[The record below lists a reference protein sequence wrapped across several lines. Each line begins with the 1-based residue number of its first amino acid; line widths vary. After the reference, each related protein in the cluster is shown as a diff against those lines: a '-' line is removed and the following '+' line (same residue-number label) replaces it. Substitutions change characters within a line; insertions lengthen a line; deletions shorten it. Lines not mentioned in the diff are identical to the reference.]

1 MKPINEP
8 VVGKAMQPVSS
19 NRTLIQDLHAKF
31 NGECQS
37 CGQRMDKH
45 LARYLRVNADKL
57 GSADNAVLVCPN
69 CFRNRPNPALGGFS
83 AEDAVIARVTDATG
97 WNEVTAVEWLSGFAK
112 RCALIVMN
120 TRGFRRYWSWEHQEP
135 FRIVDVQDRRIVR
148 VRMQGKTESVEL
160 F

>member
-57 GSADNAVLVCPN
+57 RSVDNAVLVCPD
-69 CFRNRPNPALGGFS
+69 CFRNRPNPALSGFFT
-83 AEDAVIARVTDATG
+83 EDAVIAKVAAATG

-112 RCALIVMN
+112 RHALIAMN
-120 TRGFRRYWSWEHQEP
+120 TRGFRRSWSWEHQEP
-135 FRIVDVQDRRIVR
+135 FRIMDVQDGRIVQVKCGR
-148 VRMQGKTESVEL
+148 AREDE
-160 F
+160 